1 VLFAAD
7 AGPTLGTFSGPT
19 QLFDFDPDTNTLST
33 VPSPTTDLDDP
44 QFPAYVLRLF
54 VAPTG
59 QVLMTTSADLK
70 VYVYTAPGGPPNRLR
85 PRVEGIA
92 YNGGGLF
99 TLSGQQLNGQ
109 NAGSSYG
116 DDAESDQNYPLV
128 SLEDKAGHVF
138 YARTTNWSSTGVAT
152 GTARETVNFTLPASL
167 TVPGVYKVTVTAAGI
182 SSVNSP
188 ALHITAAELGG
199 A

>member
-1 VLFAAD
+1 
-7 AGPTLGTFSGPT
+7 
-19 QLFDFDPDTNTLST
+19 
-33 VPSPTTDLDDP
+33 
-44 QFPAYVLRLF
+44 VLRLF

-152 GTARETVNFTLPASL
+152 GTSRETVNFTLPASL

-188 ALHITAAELGG
+188 ALHITAAQIAGS
-199 A
+199 